1 MDDMKNINIFNKKTM
16 ITVLG
21 AGIFLAG
28 CSSGDSESIA
38 KIDDK
43 DFTKQD
49 YITMLN
55 DSIDVGVRQSA
66 FIDKVTLEASTD
78 KTSDKLNKR
87 YTKEIESKLTKGD
100 SLTDEQ
106 KKSIKEASKQQ
117 AGMIE
122 LIKKTDLATDK
133 AIDKKYKEKNKQVM
147 IDTVLIP
154 VDVNVDENK
163 VKSILEKE
171 KDSKKAKE
179 KINKLSDDI
188 NLDVDTAY
196 TEYNIPYGLED
207 TFKKKKGEVFVQ
219 EMEGTK
225 SVVKVNDIKKLSKE
239 DLKEDIILTLGKE
252 KVQSGEDFIK
262 LLEDEKVINLDKE
275 MKDYL
280 GMEQEK

>member
-1 MDDMKNINIFNKKTM
+1 MKKINIFNKKTVITM
-16 ITVLG
+16 IG
-21 AGIFLAG
+21 AGLLLTG
-28 CSSGDSESIA
+28 CSSGESESIA
-38 KIDDK
+38 KIDNK

-49 YITMLN
+49 YITMIN
-55 DSIDVGVRQSA
+55 DSIDTGVRQSA
-66 FIDKVTLEASTD
+66 FIDKVTTDASTD
-78 KTSDKLNKR
+78 KTSDKLSKR

-133 AIDKKYKEKNKQVM
+133 AIDKEYKEKNKQVRV
-147 IDTVLIP
+147 DVVLIP
-154 VDVNVDENK
+154 VEVKVDENK

-188 NLDVDTAY
+188 NLETDTAY

-225 SVVKVNDIKKLSKE
+225 SVVRVNEIKKLSKE
-239 DLKEDIILTLGKE
+239 ELKEDIILTLGKE

-262 LLEDEKVINLDKE
+262 LLEDEKVIKLDKE
-275 MKDYL
+275 MKEYL